1 MYVKRLNQHDSGTFT
16 YLYIVLLDYVRTIY
30 MSWDLDVK
38 IIRIKFSVRLRDG
51 LLEALISLVLGSAT
65 HVDMR
70 SFFWVRRNKTNKQT
84 KHMDSV

>member
-1 MYVKRLNQHDSGTFT
+1 MTCNHDLLFFHRCNERYAKDSEFEPLHVKRLNQHDSGTFT

-51 LLEALISLVLGSAT
+51 LLEA
-65 HVDMR
+65 
-70 SFFWVRRNKTNKQT
+70 
-84 KHMDSV
+84 

>member
-38 IIRIKFSVRLRDG
+38 ILRIKFSVSLREG
-51 LLEALISLVLGSAT
+51 LLEA
-65 HVDMR
+65 
-70 SFFWVRRNKTNKQT
+70 
-84 KHMDSV
+84 